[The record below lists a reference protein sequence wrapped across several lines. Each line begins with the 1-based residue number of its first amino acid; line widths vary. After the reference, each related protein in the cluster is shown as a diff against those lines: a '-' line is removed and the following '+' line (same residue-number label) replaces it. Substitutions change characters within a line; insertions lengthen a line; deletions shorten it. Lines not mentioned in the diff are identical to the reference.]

1 MLESLDY
8 VVIVLYLLIVAGIG
22 FWASRGQRNTEDY
35 FLGGHKIPWWAAGL
49 SLIATATSALTFM
62 GAPVQSLKGDWTYL
76 QLSFG
81 GIIGYFLVAHLIIG
95 VYYKAKVFT
104 VYGYLNQRFG
114 PWTRNMSG
122 VLFFIGR
129 SLGSGVR
136 LYGAAI
142 ALNVLAGMD
151 FYLAIAAIS
160 FVAVLYTIA
169 GGIKSVIW
177 TDVLQGLLLFGG
189 GIIAVWYL
197 AGSVEGG
204 FWGGLQRIH
213 ESTWAPG
220 GTSSHGDPSSLVS
233 KLRIFD
239 FSSNPLKNS
248 FSFIGG
254 VIGTIFMTMAMFG
267 TDQDMIQRTLT
278 CKDSKDGK
286 RSIWL
291 SAFLNIPIVVL
302 FLLVGSFLWLKL
314 GGDEGASKLAAFLAD
329 KAHEAGK
336 GKGFDY
342 IFPYYV
348 LTNLPAGIK
357 GMIMVGL
364 FAAAMSS
371 LDSAIAAL
379 SSTAVKN
386 FWEPYFDRGRD
397 ETHYLKISRYF
408 AVFFGVVLT
417 VVAVGVYWTKS
428 SGSAQEGFG
437 VLMLGL
443 KVLSWIF
450 PPLLGIV
457 LLGILTKR
465 GTDLGNVLAFTLG
478 IGTLLFVEF
487 GMTDKLWGWVWNSV
501 FGTIISF
508 GVGALFP
515 GDPKRMVSQESPE

>member
-8 VVIVLYLLIVAGIG
+8 VVIVFYLLIVAAIG
-22 FWASRGQRNTEDY
+22 FWASRGQHNTEDY

-104 VYGYLNQRFG
+104 VYGYLHQRFG
-114 PWTRNMSG
+114 PLTRDMSG
-122 VLFFIGR
+122 ILFFIGR

-142 ALNVLAGMD
+142 ALNVLAGID

-189 GIIAVWYL
+189 GAIALFYL
-197 AGSVEGG
+197 AGSVDGG
-204 FWGGLQRIH
+204 FWGGLQRIS
-213 ESTWAPG
+213 ESTWAPQA
-220 GTSSHGDPSSLVS
+220 GDPNFLVS

-239 FSSNPLKNS
+239 FSSNPLTNS
-248 FSFIGG
+248 YSFIGG

-286 RSIWL
+286 RSIWM
-291 SAFLNIPIVVL
+291 SAFLNIPIVIL

-314 GGDEGASKLAAFLAD
+314 GGDEGAKALAMKLAEQ
-329 KAHEAGK
+329 AHEPGK
-336 GKGFDY
+336 GKGYDY

-386 FWEPYFDRGRD
+386 FWEPYFDPGRD
-397 ETHYLKISRYF
+397 ERHYLKVSRYM
-408 AVFFGVVLT
+408 AVVFGVILT
-417 VVAVGVYWTKS
+417 LVAIGVYWTHS
-428 SGSAQEGFG
+428 SGSAKEGFG

-457 LLGILTKR
+457 MLGILTKR
-465 GTDLGNVLAFTLG
+465 GTDFGNVLAFTLG
-478 IGTLLFVEF
+478 IGILLYVEF
-487 GMTDKLWGWVWNSV
+487 EMKEKAWGWVWNSV
-501 FGTIISF
+501 FGTLITF
-508 GVGALFP
+508 GVGVLFR
-515 GDPKRMVSQESPE
+515 GSNKVATQEH

>member
-1 MLESLDY
+1 MLQSLDY
-8 VVIVLYLLIVAGIG
+8 VVIVLYLLIVAAIG

-62 GAPVQSLKGDWTYL
+62 GAPIQSLKGDWTYL

-114 PWTRNMSG
+114 PLTRNMSG
-122 VLFFIGR
+122 ILFFIGR

-142 ALNVLAGMD
+142 ALNVLAGID

-160 FVAVLYTIA
+160 IVAVLYTIA

-177 TDVLQGLLLFGG
+177 TDVIQGLLLFGG
-189 GIIAVWYL
+189 GVIALFYL

-204 FWGGLQRIH
+204 FWGGI
-213 ESTWAPG
+213 EKVAAGTWAPD
-220 GTSSHGDPSSLVS
+220 SAHPDFLVS

-239 FSSNPLKNS
+239 FSSNPFKTS
-248 FSFIGG
+248 YSFIGG

-286 RSIWL
+286 RSIWM
-291 SAFLNIPIVVL
+291 SALLNIPIVIL

-314 GGDEGASKLAAFLAD
+314 GGDQGAAKVAELLANKAGEAD
-329 KAHEAGK
+329 PGK
-336 GKGFDY
+336 GYDY

-348 LTNLPAGIK
+348 LTHLPAGIK

-386 FWEPYFDRGRD
+386 FWEPYFDRGKD
-397 ETHYLKISRYF
+397 EAHYLKVSRLF
-408 AVFFGVVLT
+408 AVVFGLILT
-417 VVAVGVYWTKS
+417 IVAVGVYWSKS
-428 SGSAQEGFG
+428 SGNAREGFG

-457 LLGILTKR
+457 LLGILTRR
-465 GTDLGNVLAFTLG
+465 GSDWGNILAFSLG
-478 IGTLLFVEF
+478 IAILLYVEF
-487 GMTDKLWGWVWNSV
+487 GMTPDQRPWAWVWNSV
-501 FGTIISF
+501 FGTLISF
-508 GVGALFP
+508 GVGALFRQP
-515 GDPKRMVSQESPE
+515 QRTSPAEVEG